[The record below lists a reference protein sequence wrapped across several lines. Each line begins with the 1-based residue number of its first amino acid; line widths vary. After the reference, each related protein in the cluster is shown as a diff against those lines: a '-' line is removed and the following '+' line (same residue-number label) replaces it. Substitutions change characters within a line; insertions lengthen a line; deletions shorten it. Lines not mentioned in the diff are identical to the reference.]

1 MKSVS
6 KYAVLV
12 ALLASAPVVANAQVN
27 PSPAI
32 SSTFDAGVDGWRYG
46 YYTGGGGDLP
56 LTWDASSKL
65 ISSGSGFPSTGF
77 IAPNA
82 YLGNKTAYI
91 GGTLSFDLAT
101 LSPVT
106 DQRSLVVLT
115 YGNGKHIFA
124 DWGPRPTA
132 DLQTF
137 IVQLSASSF
146 FDPSSGTPL
155 DVTEAQFAEAMAD
168 LKQLFILGDWTG
180 FIDTG
185 RLDNVI
191 LAGPAASSVP
201 EPGTWAMMIGG
212 LGIVG
217 ASLRSRRRKLARI

>member
-132 DLQTF
+132 DLRE
-137 IVQLSASSF
+137 LSSSSSPRRASSIQVLERRWTSPR
-146 FDPSSGTPL
+146 PSSPKRWLTSNSYSSWGTGP
-155 DVTEAQFAEAMAD
+155 VSSTPVA
-168 LKQLFILGDWTG
+168 WTM
-180 FIDTG
+180 
-185 RLDNVI
+185 
-191 LAGPAASSVP
+191 SS
-201 EPGTWAMMIGG
+201 
-212 LGIVG
+212 
-217 ASLRSRRRKLARI
+217 SLVLLRRPCRSRGPGR

>member
-1 MKSVS
+1 MKTS
-6 KYAVLV
+6 AVCCR
-12 ALLASAPVVANAQVN
+12 S
-27 PSPAI
+27 
-32 SSTFDAGVDGWRYG
+32 AGVFAIAWRPRRPAQRAERAGW
-46 YYTGGGGDLP
+46 
-56 LTWDASSKL
+56 S
-65 ISSGSGFPSTGF
+65 
-77 IAPNA
+77 NA
-82 YLGNKTAYI
+82 EER
-91 GGTLSFDLAT
+91 
-101 LSPVT
+101 PVT

-132 DLQTF
+132 NLQTF
-137 IVQLSASSF
+137 IIELSASSF

-180 FIDTG
+180 FIDTS

-217 ASLRSRRRKLARI
+217 ASLRSRRRKLARV